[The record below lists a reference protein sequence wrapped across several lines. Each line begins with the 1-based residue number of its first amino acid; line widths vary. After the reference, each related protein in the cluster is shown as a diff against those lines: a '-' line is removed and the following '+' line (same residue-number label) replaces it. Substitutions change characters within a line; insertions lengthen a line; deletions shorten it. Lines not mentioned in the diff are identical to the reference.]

1 MGVPKQSWT
10 TKTGWSYNTHG
21 RRFKAHIGVGG
32 TPQKWGRTCI
42 LLAGKMTPMDYFF
55 RHMGTLVFHGFHGLI
70 NS

>member
-32 TPQKWGRTCI
+32 TPQK
-42 LLAGKMTPMDYFF
+42 
-55 RHMGTLVFHGFHGLI
+55 MGTHLYYWLKK
-70 NS
+70 